1 MRVLLAVNS
10 RKIYIYIFM
19 KIYQEPKAM
28 KYFVKALAAKKAFF
42 RRLLA
47 VGQVESLRKEG
58 SLSEDCQ
65 FAANGIGMV
74 FAERGKFARSSDL

>member
-1 MRVLLAVNS
+1 
-10 RKIYIYIFM
+10 
-19 KIYQEPKAM
+19 M

-42 RRLLA
+42 RMLLA
-47 VGQVESLRKEG
+47 VGQVESRSLNLRKEG